1 MHNGIC
7 ENAKNDAPDIRGNG
21 KGVEQM
27 ADTIRIDTEALKDI
41 SAQIGRIRSS
51 LESIAGDVSRSVTE
65 VRRVASGQDGII
77 GKMERTRRNTGVT
90 AKHAERLA
98 RALYDSA
105 LLWEQ
110 AERSIMN
117 NRFPDA
123 GDGRSE
129 GGAAREKTGNPV
141 FNPDSGRK
149 KYGSDQGSP
158 RYDTD
163 NYQAF
168 KDLIEKNTGKRF
180 KSNSDLKK
188 YLSKM
193 NNEGCGYAAM
203 VNTIISQYEG
213 RPADFK
219 RDFGYDMYDSN
230 GDPNFNLLMVDL
242 YSATDNRNPDG
253 SINKYEDFKWG
264 MILGDGW
271 YCTYDPWTDTTGSGT
286 SIEERG
292 QKIAYF
298 LNQHG
303 VSCDV
308 ETYQGQKLTVK
319 QYERMINNGL
329 VEHGQV
335 SIRVSG
341 DPVIMRDANG
351 NETYSFSGGHALTV
365 TGTTE
370 NGLLRVSS
378 WGKVYYIDPSD
389 MGKDISTGYQIV
401 QIKS

>member
-123 GDGRSE
+123 GDSRSE

-168 KDLIEKNTGKRF
+168 KDLIEKNT
-180 KSNSDLKK
+180 
-188 YLSKM
+188 
-193 NNEGCGYAAM
+193 
-203 VNTIISQYEG
+203 V
-213 RPADFK
+213 
-219 RDFGYDMYDSN
+219 
-230 GDPNFNLLMVDL
+230 NLLMVDL

-292 QKIAYF
+292 QKISYF

-370 NGLLRVSS
+370 NGLLQVSS

-401 QIKS
+401 QIKL